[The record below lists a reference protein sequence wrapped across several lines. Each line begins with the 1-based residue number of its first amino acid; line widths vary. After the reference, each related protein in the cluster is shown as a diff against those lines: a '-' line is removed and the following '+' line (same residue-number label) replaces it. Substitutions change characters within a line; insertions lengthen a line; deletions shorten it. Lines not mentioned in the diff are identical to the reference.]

1 MTALLLNTTARL
13 RRRADHHRRCDCDRD
28 TLETPWKAEMCQI
41 LHARNR
47 VEKRVLLDEFFN
59 THESEIAR
67 VLKRAQHIS
76 RLDYH
81 DKDLVLSYFGDAL
94 MRMLETRWR
103 AKSGPGTSS
112 VFNYSRN
119 LPTILEAET
128 RYWIRVVS

>member
-47 VEKRVLLDEFFN
+47 AEKRTLLDEFLY

-76 RLDYH
+76 RLD
-81 DKDLVLSYFGDAL
+81 
-94 MRMLETRWR
+94 
-103 AKSGPGTSS
+103 
-112 VFNYSRN
+112 
-119 LPTILEAET
+119 
-128 RYWIRVVS
+128 